1 MNTIIVATDFSD
13 AAFNAA
19 QYAAYLTRYI
29 PVNKMIL
36 YHSYYDLIAT
46 DTPLANT
53 EYYLQLQE
61 DSLRRLTELKGL
73 LKLKAADGIII
84 ECVANMSSL
93 RDVVC
98 GDFVQENAEMVV
110 MGATGKSGLKEKIL
124 GSQAM
129 ITARYTAIPL
139 LLIPFNATFQKIEK
153 IVLAWNMKN
162 SEQTFPEQIFKNLLQ
177 QLKAEILILN
187 IDHNN
192 KKFSKTTIRE
202 QEFMHHL
209 VDSQHAE
216 FFYADHPDAAQGI
229 IDFAKKRHADM
240 VMVIPRK
247 DTFPENLIKRR
258 VTKKLVFRLKIP
270 LMILPSKEQ
279 LIK

>member
-13 AAFNAA
+13 VAFNAA

-46 DTPLANT
+46 DTPLADT
-53 EYYLQLQE
+53 EYYSQLQE
-61 DSLRRLTELKGL
+61 DSLRRLTDLKGL
-73 LKLKAADGIII
+73 IKLKAAEGIII

-93 RDVVC
+93 RDAVC
-98 GDFVQENAEMVV
+98 SDFVQENAELVV
-110 MGATGKSGLKEKIL
+110 MGATGKSGLKGKIF
-124 GSQAM
+124 GSQAV
-129 ITARYTAIPL
+129 ISARYTRIPL

-162 SEQTFPEQIFKNLLQ
+162 SEQTFPEEIFKNLLQ
-177 QLKAEILILN
+177 ELKAGMLILN

-192 KKFSKTTIRE
+192 QSFSEATIRE

-209 VDSQHAE
+209 VDAQQAE
-216 FFYADHPDAAQGI
+216 FFYGDHPDVAQGI

-240 VMVIPRK
+240 VMVVPRK
-247 DTFPENLIKRR
+247 NAFPENLIKKR
-258 VTKKLVFRLKIP
+258 VTQKLVFHLKIP
-270 LMILPSKEQ
+270 LMILPSKQQ